1 MIVARENQMEAQEKD
16 MQAENQSQEVNYA
29 EEVQKDLID
38 TRRDSGKVAIAIS
51 IMSIIL
57 LVVFYFGFRQNFTE
71 LKERVNALNGLQ
83 TRVVT
88 LEEDVAGLKTL
99 PEKTRYIL
107 MGTMTQEM
115 AAKVDYLGTQA
126 ASPEQAD
133 KIREARRLLDEIQQ
147 EFAAAAR

>member
-1 MIVARENQMEAQEKD
+1 MEAQEKD
-16 MQAENQSQEVNYA
+16 MQAENQAQNVNYA

-71 LKERVNALNGLQ
+71 LREQVDALNGLQ

-99 PEKTRYIL
+99 PEKTRFML

-115 AAKVDYLGTQA
+115 ANKADYLGTQA
-126 ASPEQAD
+126 ASQEQAD
-133 KIREARRLLDEIQQ
+133 KIREAQRLLEEIQK

>member
-1 MIVARENQMEAQEKD
+1 MEAQEKD
-16 MQAENQSQEVNYA
+16 MQAENQSQNVNYA

-71 LKERVNALNGLQ
+71 LRHKVEALNGLQ
-83 TRVVT
+83 SRVVT
-88 LEEDVAGLKTL
+88 LEQDVTALKTL
-99 PEKTRYIL
+99 PQKTKYML

-115 AAKVDYLGTQA
+115 ANKAAYLGTQA
-126 ASPEQAD
+126 ASKEQAA
-133 KIREARRLLDEIQQ
+133 KILQARQLLDDIQK
-147 EFAAAAR
+147 EFAAAAQ

>member
-1 MIVARENQMEAQEKD
+1 MEEQEKD
-16 MQAENQSQEVNYA
+16 MQTETQSVNYA

-71 LKERVNALNGLQ
+71 LRHKVDALNGLQ

-107 MGTMTQEM
+107 IWTMTQEM
-115 AAKVDYLGTQA
+115 ANKADYLGTQA
-126 ASPEQAD
+126 ASKEQAA
-133 KIREARRLLDEIQQ
+133 KILQARKLLDEIQR
-147 EFAAAAR
+147 EFAAAAK

>member
-1 MIVARENQMEAQEKD
+1 MMPCSRENQMEEQEKD
-16 MQAENQSQEVNYA
+16 MQTETQSVNYA

-71 LKERVNALNGLQ
+71 LRHKVDALNGLQ

-99 PEKTRYIL
+99 PEKTRYML

-115 AAKVDYLGTQA
+115 ANKADYLGTQA
-126 ASPEQAD
+126 ASKEQAA
-133 KIREARRLLDEIQQ
+133 KILQARKLLDEIQR
-147 EFAAAAR
+147 EFAAAAK

>member
-1 MIVARENQMEAQEKD
+1 MEEQEKD
-16 MQAENQSQEVNYA
+16 MQTETQSVNYA

-71 LKERVNALNGLQ
+71 LRHKVDALNGLQ

-99 PEKTRYIL
+99 PEKTRYML

-115 AAKVDYLGTQA
+115 ANKADYLGTQA
-126 ASPEQAD
+126 ASKEQAA
-133 KIREARRLLDEIQQ
+133 KILQARKLLDEIQR
-147 EFAAAAR
+147 EFAAAAK